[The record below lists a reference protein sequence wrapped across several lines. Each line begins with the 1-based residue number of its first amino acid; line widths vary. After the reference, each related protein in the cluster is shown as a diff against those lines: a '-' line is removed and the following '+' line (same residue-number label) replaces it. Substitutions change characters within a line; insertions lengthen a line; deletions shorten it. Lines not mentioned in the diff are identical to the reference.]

1 MSHSQRNLVNVAI
14 AAGLASAAAACAT
27 PAADPLAACAD
38 LTTLELIDLRIDAAE
53 PVSAAAGVPAHC
65 KVTGVI
71 ETEINFE
78 LLLPDDWNG
87 RFLMGGGGGFVGSVQ
102 NQARSLYAHGGG
114 PLQRGYAT
122 VGTDTGHTGG
132 GIEAGWALNH
142 PERQENFGHRAVH
155 LTAETAKSIVAHYY
169 ARPADY
175 SYFVGCSRGG
185 GQAMMESQRYPGDF
199 DGIVAAAP
207 AYDWTGISAGFV
219 QNQQAIYP
227 DGDLEAP
234 VLTPATL
241 DLLGSSILAACDADD
256 GVEDSTLTDPR
267 RCGFTPDDLPRCA
280 GDRPAD
286 DCVTAAQLAAIKTVY
301 DGPTSNGE
309 PIYQGFNYG
318 GEHDAGGWDSW
329 VVRSAGR
336 AAQGVPNAQFGFGT
350 ETLQELRLQR
360 PRVGLHAV
368 RLFDLEGG
376 CGGHGRDPQ
385 RDRHRPEPVPGRR
398 RQDYL
403 LDRVVR
409 SGAGPARHD
418 RLLRTAR
425 GGRSDGGRLHAALH
439 AAGCAALRRR
449 PWTRSGR
456 LGRGDSRVGRRG
468 AGARAPDGREARSG
482 WQPDD
487 DASALSVSAGRRL
500 RRDGRPERRGELHLR
515 NPVAR
520 WRLYIVPDVRHGL
533 RGLLGRESG
542 QRAVQIDEVA
552 ALRAD
557 ACQAHVVDVEPH
569 RARRAHQHPLMGNA

>member
-122 VGTDTGHTGG
+122 VGTDTGHSGG

-227 DGDLEAP
+227 DGDLETP

-241 DLLGSSILAACDADD
+241 ELLGSSILAACDADD
-256 GVEDSTLTDPR
+256 GVEDGALTDPR
-267 RCGFTPDDLPRCA
+267 QCGFTPEDLPRCA

-350 ETLQELRLQR
+350 EIYKNFVFSDPEWDYTQYDFSTWKDDVADTAAILNATDTDLSRFRDGGGKIIYWTGWSDLALAPLGTIDYYERLAAGDPTAGDYTR
-360 PRVGLHAV
+360 LYMLPGVLH
-368 RLFDLEGG
+368 
-376 CGGHGRDPQ
+376 CGGG
-385 RDRHRPEPVPGRR
+385 PGP
-398 RQDYL
+398 
-403 LDRVVR
+403 DRVDWVEAIR
-409 SGAGPARHD
+409 AWVEEGQAPE
-418 RLLRTAR
+418 RL
-425 GGRSDGGRLHAALH
+425 
-439 AAGCAALRRR
+439 
-449 PWTRSGR
+449 
-456 LGRGDSRVGRRG
+456 
-468 AGARAPDGREARSG
+468 DGREGRSG
-482 WQPDD
+482 WRPDD

-500 RRDGRPERRGELHLR
+500 RRDGRPERQRRVKLR
-515 NPVAR
+515 LP
-520 WRLYIVPDVRHGL
+520 
-533 RGLLGRESG
+533 
-542 QRAVQIDEVA
+542 
-552 ALRAD
+552 
-557 ACQAHVVDVEPH
+557 AHV
-569 RARRAHQHPLMGNA
+569 Q